1 MHYNSRMVSKHKYW
15 HNRGY
20 IPHFD
25 APRLIQH
32 VSFHLADSLPKQKV
46 KQVLTNVEALP
57 LNEQSLAKIQRWQ
70 ELLDAGH
77 GCCSLRQA
85 RCANIVQ
92 DCLLFGDDERYRLL
106 AWVVMPNH
114 VHALIEQK
122 EGWPLSKVVQG
133 WKGYS
138 SREIHRLDAGAMR
151 PLWQRDYWDRF
162 IRDEG
167 HFRAVKRYIE
177 NNPVR
182 AGLVGSAEQ
191 WRWSSS
197 G

>member
-1 MHYNSRMVSKHKYW
+1 MISQHKYW

-25 APRLIQH
+25 APKLIQH

-57 LNEQSLAKIQRWQ
+57 LNSQRLAKIQRWQ

-77 GCCSLRQA
+77 GCCLLRHA
-85 RCANIVQ
+85 KFANIVQ

-114 VHALIEQK
+114 VHALIEQQ
-122 EGWPLSKVVQG
+122 EGWSLSKVVQG

-138 SREIHRLDAGAMR
+138 SREIHRLDADAMR

-182 AGLVGSAEQ
+182 AGLVASAEQ
-191 WRWSSS
+191 WRWSSAV
-197 G
+197 